1 MNYMK
6 EVAQMLGVELGEEF
20 KIEGYADNLKFQ
32 FRENR
37 FLQSYGDAYG
47 WVDSIS
53 IINVLEGRAKII
65 KLSKPI
71 LDDTEK
77 KDISGIIEPFRRYFK
92 YIKKCELYGKERIVI
107 NIKKECDYDWLIEL
121 PPFKKG
127 TMYKGMKAGKDY
139 TLDELGL

>member
-1 MNYMK
+1 MK
-6 EVAQMLGVELGEEF
+6 QVAQMLGVELEKEF
-20 KIEGYADNLKFQ
+20 KLNDDYHKYKLNDKGLVMYVCGEWTV
-32 FRENR
+32 
-37 FLQSYGDAYG
+37 QSLTFTKLLNGQC
-47 WVDSIS
+47 
-53 IINVLEGRAKII
+53 EII

-77 KDISGIIEPFRRYFK
+77 KDISGVIEPFRRYFK

-127 TMYKGMKAGKDY
+127 TMYKGMKSGKEY
-139 TLDELGL
+139 SLEELNI

>member
-6 EVAQMLGVELGEEF
+6 QVANMLGVEIGEEF
-20 KIEGYADNLKFQ
+20 KIECYDNNLKFK
-32 FRENR
+32 FSESV
-37 FLQSYGDAYG
+37 FLQSTGNG
-47 WVDSIS
+47 WVPSCS
-53 IINVLEGRAKII
+53 LINVLEGTRKII
-65 KLSKPI
+65 KISKPI

-77 KDISGIIEPFRRYFK
+77 KDISGVIEPFRRYFK

-127 TMYKGMKAGKDY
+127 TMYKGMKSGKEYSLED
-139 TLDELGL
+139 LGL

>member
-6 EVAQMLGVELGEEF
+6 QVAQMLGVELEKEF
-20 KIEGYADNLKFQ
+20 KLNDDYHKYKLNDKGLVMYECG
-32 FRENR
+32 EWTV
-37 FLQSYGDAYG
+37 QSLTFTKLLNGQY
-47 WVDSIS
+47 
-53 IINVLEGRAKII
+53 EII

-77 KDISGIIEPFRRYFK
+77 KDISGVIEPFRRYFK

-127 TMYKGMKAGKDY
+127 TMYKGMKSGKEY
-139 TLDELGL
+139 TLEELNI